1 MLVDTFSLLTFADLV
16 PSDDADT
23 LRNIIC
29 RSVSI
34 FRPSPQTV
42 VLVRSDNASGF
53 KALLNDNTLS
63 QLNIIMEYGRR
74 HNKNKNPVVD
84 KVIRELVSELLRL
97 NPAGGQTN
105 DIELSHA
112 VSQLNARVRGRGLSS
127 WEVVTQRDATT
138 GVALDLND
146 ELLSQMQKDT
156 RVDNQISSAQHK
168 ASGGPLAV
176 PADIS
181 VGSLVYIK
189 DDKSK
194 LRGRERYIVVA
205 KDGTDCT
212 LKKLLKST
220 LRNQNHKLKTT
231 EIFPVSSNVVRNES
245 YLRGWDGV
253 DDEDEEFDVVEVSPS
268 VVTPVEESPSAVS
281 PFQYA
286 DTASVPEDSTLPT
299 DVVDVTTSI
308 IPANNVSADSSTSL
322 GNRDLAPPQRK
333 SARARQAPPWQK
345 DYSMR

>member
-1 MLVDTFSLLTFADLV
+1 MCESLKSLPKELHVQTSVDLPTTPCRSFAADIINRFRQKIYVLVDTFSSLTFAELIS
-16 PSDDADT
+16 SDDSDT

-63 QLNIIMEYGRR
+63 QLNINMDYGRR

-84 KVIRELVSELLRL
+84 KVIRELIAELLRL

-105 DIELSHA
+105 TIELSHA
-112 VSQLNARVRGRGLSS
+112 VSQLNARIRNRGLSS
-127 WEVVTQRDATT
+127 WEVVTQRDAET

-146 ELLSQMQKDT
+146 ELLSEMQKDS
-156 RVDNQISSAQHK
+156 RVYNQIASAKNK
-168 ASGGPLAV
+168 AKGGALAM
-176 PADIS
+176 PADVS

-194 LRGRERYIVVA
+194 LRGRERYMVVA
-205 KDGTDCT
+205 KNGSDCT

-231 EIFPVSSNVVRNES
+231 EIFPVSSNIVRNES
-245 YLRGWDGV
+245 YLRGWDNLDD
-253 DDEDEEFDVVEVSPS
+253 DDEEDDSWEYEKEEPESEEEADDEVE
-268 VVTPVEESPSAVS
+268 
-281 PFQYA
+281 
-286 DTASVPEDSTLPT
+286 
-299 DVVDVTTSI
+299 
-308 IPANNVSADSSTSL
+308 
-322 GNRDLAPPQRK
+322 
-333 SARARQAPPWQK
+333 
-345 DYSMR
+345 